1 MAPLSNLAVRD
12 IETVIHPYTNLQ
24 RHREMGPLVLEEGRG
39 IYVFDSDGK
48 RYIEGLAGLWC
59 TALGYGNSE
68 LVDAATRQ
76 MQRSP
81 LHPPVRRTSLTT
93 SPSSCP
99 RS

>member
-59 TALGYGNSE
+59 TALGYGNGE

-76 MQRSP
+76 MQRFP
-81 LHPPVRRTSLTT
+81 YTHLFGAQV
-93 SPSSCP
+93 
-99 RS
+99 